1 MPARGARRRRDL
13 TNIKA
18 VPLAAGF
25 NRQMREEDVRQA
37 LASVEDPEAGMSIV
51 DLGLVYSIA
60 AEPGRVRV
68 AMTMTSPACPVA
80 PYLVD
85 EAIAAIRAIA
95 PEDTDVQVEL
105 VWDPPW
111 TPERMSPEAQARF
124 GWS

>member
-1 MPARGARRRRDL
+1 MEEEEIRR
-13 TNIKA
+13 
-18 VPLAAGF
+18 
-25 NRQMREEDVRQA
+25 A

-60 AEPGRVRV
+60 AEGGRVRV

-85 EAIAAIRAIA
+85 EATAAIRAVT
-95 PEDTDVQVEL
+95 PEGTDVAVEL
-105 VWDPPW
+105 VWEPPW
-111 TPERMSPEAQARF
+111 TPELMSEAAKGRF